1 MKFALATIAAL
12 FGSSAIAAPA
22 PQDDAS
28 RPSENIDIADLS
40 VRKQQNGTVTNV
52 SFLLSGD
59 DATNLA
65 CQGATDVP
73 SDVITC
79 GESKYRFTIRQGTE
93 TEFALRIYHEL
104 GLAFGY
110 WGEGDVFTYCHAGG
124 LGDLLCNQV
133 NPTTIVIDSTP
144 LPSTLEHFLAL
155 IKSFQFIE
163 FNV

>member
-1 MKFALATIAAL
+1 MKFTLATVTSLFGVAAL
-12 FGSSAIAAPA
+12 AAPA
-22 PQDDAS
+22 PQETEEP
-28 RPSENIDIADLS
+28 RPYENIDIADLS

-52 SFLLSGD
+52 SFLLSGNN
-59 DATNLA
+59 ATDLA
-65 CQGATDVP
+65 CQGATGVP

-79 GESKYRFTIRQGTE
+79 GESKYRFTIRPGKE

-144 LPSTLEHFLAL
+144 PPV
-155 IKSFQFIE
+155 
-163 FNV
+163 NP